1 MENSYTICE
10 ILGYI
15 VIMWEIGERLRERRK
30 AAELTQ
36 GQVVA
41 YGDIGK
47 TYLSNLEK
55 GVNTPNWDLLGRLA
69 RRYKTTADY
78 ILGLTSDPR
87 PVTEQKPLPEGAT
100 EIVKYL
106 GSMSER
112 GRAELLA
119 IAKTIFDA
127 DQRWQTWGRLK
138 NIIEALGGHDQLL
151 QILDDE
157 SIVPAGFMLDGVGLT
172 FDADTRTIRIM
183 PLEQIPHKPSEPN

>member
-106 GSMSER
+106 EGMSDR
-112 GRAELLA
+112 GREQLLKVA
-119 IAKTIFDA
+119 RILYED
-127 DQRWQTWGRLK
+127 DQAWK
-138 NIIEALGGHDQLL
+138 NNLIVAATGQRALGEAVFTAFRKDVAAVLAEGGNLEDSA
-151 QILDDE
+151 DR
-157 SIVPAGFMLDGVGLT
+157 IVQAYTQM
-172 FDADTRTIRIM
+172 IRDN
-183 PLEQIPHKPSEPN
+183 SG